1 MGFFDD
7 LTAPIG
13 IWGSTRQELAKNL
26 ATASGYLEHAEMI
39 FDEKHKIGAYKSKI
53 DMTVKVLNAPETAAS
68 IINDLKSTMQ
78 IAKAVSDLRKIKY
91 LHNDPARAAWAF
103 GRLFAGIGKLSKY
116 IPPPVNGY
124 FEIFAEAEM
133 FFVTIMR
140 QRDPR
145 VHMREPGALEGT
157 EMDYRFPGD
166 L

>member
-13 IWGSTRQELAKNL
+13 LWGVTRQELSKNL
-26 ATASGYLEHAEMI
+26 STASGYLEMAEGV
-39 FDEKHKIGAYKSKI
+39 FDEKHKIGEYKGKI
-53 DMTVKVLNAPETAAS
+53 DMTVKVLNAPESARAV
-68 IINDLKSTMQ
+68 INDLKSTMQ

-91 LHNDPARAAWAF
+91 LHNDPDRAAWAF
-103 GRLFAGIGKLSKY
+103 GRLFAGIGKLSRF

-133 FFVTIMR
+133 FFVNIR
-140 QRDPR
+140 RAQDPR

-157 EMDYRFPGD
+157 GMDYDF
-166 L
+166 

>member
-7 LTAPIG
+7 LTSPIG
-13 IWGSTRQELAKNL
+13 IWGSTRQELSKNL

-39 FDEKHKIGAYKSKI
+39 FHEKHKIGEYKSKI

-91 LHNDPARAAWAF
+91 LHNDPDRAAYAF

-116 IPPPVNGY
+116 LPPPVNGY
-124 FEIFAEAEM
+124 FEIFADAEM
-133 FFVTIMR
+133 FFVNVRRNMSEKT
-140 QRDPR
+140 
-145 VHMREPGALEGT
+145 HMKEPGARELAEQG
-157 EMDYRFPGD
+157 YPGFE
-166 L
+166 